1 MEDLK
6 KKIKEEL
13 KILEEMIEKK
23 KKKNKIDNQ
32 RKKLDSLL
40 EKFVKDLQ

>member
-6 KKIKEEL
+6 KQIKEEL
-13 KILEEMIEKK
+13 KILEEMIENKEE
-23 KKKNKIDNQ
+23 KNKIDNQ

>member
-1 MEDLK
+1 MTKMIEN
-6 KKIKEEL
+6 KEE
-13 KILEEMIEKK
+13 
-23 KKKNKIDNQ
+23 KNKIDNQ

>member
-6 KKIKEEL
+6 KQIKEEL
-13 KILEEMIEKK
+13 KILEEMIENKEE
-23 KKKNKIDNQ
+23 KNKIDNQ

-40 EKFVKDLQ
+40 EKFVKDIQ